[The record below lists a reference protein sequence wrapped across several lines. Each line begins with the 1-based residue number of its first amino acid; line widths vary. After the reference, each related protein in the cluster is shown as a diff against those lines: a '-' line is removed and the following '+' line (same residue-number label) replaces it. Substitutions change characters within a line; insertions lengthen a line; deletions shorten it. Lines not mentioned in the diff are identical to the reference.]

1 MRTSSIRSV
10 LLPLVLAA
18 PVVALLPA
26 CSGGTDDSAPTSD
39 SDADADADTD
49 ADIDDTAPPSESV
62 ISGTVVAYDG
72 PVGAGVEVQVCI
84 TACYAGETDST
95 GAFRF
100 EGLDA
105 GEYKLDVVGEAV
117 EGKDYGRIRVMA
129 NPAQSAEWTAPSPL
143 FLPQVFGP
151 TTIATQGT
159 YTFGAVRWT
168 VDPSILKIPIG
179 YDADQYTVGV
189 VDGANVGAFWP
200 VTPTFAVAFGPLATE
215 VSGSFD
221 IAVDMP
227 TAPAGTYDV
236 YSVGFHGD
244 LEGPVGTAVA
254 DGATVQGTVT
264 PTFLTWLLFVPQA

>member
-1 MRTSSIRSV
+1 MRALSLRSV
-10 LLPLVLAA
+10 LPLFPAAVFGLA
-18 PVVALLPA
+18 VLPA
-26 CSGGTDDSAPTSD
+26 CSGGSDDSAPTTD
-39 SDADADADTD
+39 SDADADTDTD
-49 ADIDDTAPPSESV
+49 ADVDDTAPPSESV

-84 TACYAGETDST
+84 TSCYAGETDAS

-105 GEYKLDVVGEAV
+105 GEYKLDVVGEGV
-117 EGKDYGRIRVMA
+117 EGKDYGRIRVQAM
-129 NPAQSAEWTAPSPL
+129 PEQSAEWAAPSPL
-143 FLPQVFGP
+143 FLPKMVGP
-151 TTIATQGT
+151 TPITAQGT

-168 VDPSILKIPIG
+168 VDPSILTIPIG
-179 YDADQYTVGV
+179 YDADQYSVGV

-227 TAPAGTYDV
+227 TAPAGAYDV

-244 LEGPVGTAVA
+244 LEGPVGTATA
-254 DGATVQGTVT
+254 DGTTVQGTVT
-264 PTFLTWLLFVPQA
+264 PAYLTWLLFVPHA